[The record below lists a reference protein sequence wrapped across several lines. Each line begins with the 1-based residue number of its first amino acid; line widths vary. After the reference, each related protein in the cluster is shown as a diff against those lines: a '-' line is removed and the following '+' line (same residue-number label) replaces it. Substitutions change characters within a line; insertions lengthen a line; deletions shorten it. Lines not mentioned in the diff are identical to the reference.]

1 MDQFTKLQ
9 SLEAQLESL
18 KMTFHSKN
26 LEIAELEEKI
36 QNLKHENLLLTS
48 KVEEMN
54 FNEIEMGEKIKKL
67 QESYESQMDDLS
79 QSKQEMR
86 SKWKDKYKQVG
97 KELDIANE
105 RIMEMEGKIE
115 EQETQIEGKDK
126 EIETI
131 QCNSNFIFCRY

>member
-18 KMTFHSKN
+18 KMTFHSQN
-26 LEIAELEEKI
+26 LEIAELEEKV

-115 EQETQIEGKDK
+115 EQEAQIEGKDK
-126 EIETI
+126 EIEAI